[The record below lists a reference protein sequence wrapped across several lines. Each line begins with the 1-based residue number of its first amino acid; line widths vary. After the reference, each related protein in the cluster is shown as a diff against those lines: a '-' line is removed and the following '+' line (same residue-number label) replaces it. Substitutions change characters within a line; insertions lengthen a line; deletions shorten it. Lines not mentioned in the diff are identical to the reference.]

1 VVDEAGACGG
11 GRAGDGGGGG
21 GRKSKKRS
29 RKKKH
34 GSSAAIPASASNTRP
49 PVQNAGATVDDGQ
62 SDSSSDMDMD
72 SQLTKITMVCLLL
85 DITEILVSIIDQ
97 LVINER
103 YGGITVKAAEIVDCW
118 QHVIALYA
126 FSGIRCSVLYV
137 IVMCNT
143 RQYFDYLNPK
153 LKKI

>member
-103 YGGITVKAAEIVDCW
+103 
-118 QHVIALYA
+118 
-126 FSGIRCSVLYV
+126 
-137 IVMCNT
+137 
-143 RQYFDYLNPK
+143 
-153 LKKI
+153 